1 MITMGYKLVHGS
13 NGAVRVAPVSVKKI
27 VTQTETDV
35 KDVRDVNDFSLF
47 KAHVEKFPNNNN
59 KENNPDNPD
68 NPDQKSAT
76 KSPLTQEEAERVA
89 LKTEVL
95 LEKQG
100 WCLWKCVTLKGAI
113 ILIVRDASSAYP
125 EGYPVY
131 TEPEL
136 EMLGQDGIREST
148 LRLVYQAKQNGGAVV
163 ISVDS
168 LEINTQ
174 SKES

>member
-1 MITMGYKLVHGS
+1 MIMMGYKLVHGS

-35 KDVRDVNDFSLF
+35 RDVNDFSLF
-47 KAHVEKFPNNNN
+47 KAHVEKFLNNNN

-95 LEKQG
+95 LERQG
-100 WCLWKCVTLKGAI
+100 WCLWKCITLKGAI
-113 ILIVRDASSAYP
+113 ILIVRDPSLAYP

-131 TEPEL
+131 TEPEF
-136 EMLGQDGIREST
+136 EMLSQDGIRDST
-148 LRLVYQAKQNGGAVV
+148 LRLVHQAKKAGGAIVT
-163 ISVDS
+163 SFYS